1 MANIKQTLNGKWNV
15 KLKHIYSGV
24 TIPVVLKYDDVNPVS
39 LEVGSTYVSAATEW
53 RTEVGTAIDT
63 SRITFE
69 QTEEVSDETKTYI
82 LNDINWE
89 VIPLQKTLVV
99 TLSQTTF
106 DNTGGTATL
115 DITSNSDWTIT
126 INGDWIVIPT
136 MSGDGDLSQTITIA
150 NYTGTTERE
159 GVITITCGDIV
170 RTFEITQNAVAPTIS
185 ISSTTPIE
193 ATATSISYT
202 VTSNM
207 DAVTV
212 KYGNQTKTT
221 KTGSFTIPVNTSI
234 HDVTH
239 EITASC
245 TDYPTVTATTSVVQN
260 AAEYVFNVNPT
271 TFNFASAGGEKEMTI
286 TNPNGYA
293 WEIQDLPTWITAN
306 ITAGTGNE
314 TIILKV
320 GETFDARSG
329 SFNVKDTTNN
339 RTTSVTC
346 SQVAGTFSVGTLDT
360 FDNTGGTKQFE
371 IINTVEHNW
380 QIITVPSWLQVSP
393 ITGSTSTSVDVTA
406 TALTSNTRSDN
417 IVVKDLNTNITYNVY
432 AEQRGLQPDDTCTF
446 VMKHSATN
454 ISTSVGNGCY
464 GTITEGSGSY
474 NNIKYTISDETST
487 SYCFYNLTGDFS
499 AGSTPNVT
507 ITNNTD
513 DKRFTVKYKDAFKFM
528 IQFALPLVGGEASD
542 WYCSSI
548 FLSITFKNK
557 NTGES
562 KTITLSQYT
571 PLSGWSYVR
580 YVTEI
585 FGDWFRANETIEI
598 EPSFHLDIM

>member
-1 MANIKQTLNGKWNV
+1 MVGN
-15 KLKHIYSGV
+15 KLYTV
-24 TIPVVLKYDDVNPVS
+24 TALTWSSVTPAQRS
-39 LEVGSTYVSAATEW
+39 L
-53 RTEVGTAIDT
+53 
-63 SRITFE
+63 
-69 QTEEVSDETKTYI
+69 
-82 LNDINWE
+82 
-89 VIPLQKTLVV
+89 
-99 TLSQTTF
+99 
-106 DNTGGTATL
+106 TATL
-115 DITSNSDWTIT
+115 TPDTFDSGGGNGTLAITSNSNWTIT
-126 INGDWIVIPT
+126 TNANWVSVPT
-136 MSGDGDLSQTITIA
+136 TAGTGDLSQTITIS
-150 NYTGTTERE
+150 NFTGTTSRTA
-159 GVITITCGDIV
+159 TITVTCGSIV
-170 RTFEITQNAVAPTIS
+170 KTFTVTQSAVAPTIS
-185 ISSTTPIE
+185 ITAPTPV
-193 ATATSISYT
+193 ASTATSMSYT
-202 VTSNM
+202 VTSNV

-221 KTGSFTIPVNTSI
+221 KTGTFTISANTGI
-234 HDVTH
+234 NPVTH
-239 EITASC
+239 VITASC

-346 SQVAGTFSVGTLDT
+346 SQVAGTFSVSTLDT

-446 VMKHSATN
+446 IMKHSATN

-464 GTITEGSGSY
+464 GYITEGSGSY
-474 NNIKYTISDETST
+474 NNIRYTISDETST

-499 AGSTPNVT
+499 AGSTPNVR
-507 ITNNTD
+507 II
-513 DKRFTVKYKDAFKFM
+513 K
-528 IQFALPLVGGEASD
+528 
-542 WYCSSI
+542 
-548 FLSITFKNK
+548 
-557 NTGES
+557 
-562 KTITLSQYT
+562 
-571 PLSGWSYVR
+571 
-580 YVTEI
+580 
-585 FGDWFRANETIEI
+585 
-598 EPSFHLDIM
+598 